1 MYVYK
6 NKVSTYVLMYFS
18 NEIKQVILKR
28 DDKEDER
35 NENTVTRN
43 VTYMSKQCMNL
54 YFYLTSSSKNGKK

>member
-18 NEIKQVILKR
+18 NEIKQVILTR

-35 NENTVTRN
+35 NENTLTRN
-43 VTYMSKQCMNL
+43 VTYTSKPCMN
-54 YFYLTSSSKNGKK
+54 